1 MKNNNKLRQ
10 PAISPLKKLLAGVI
24 FLSFILLALE
34 FLLSFAGLE
43 KYDPQFMPKSSYPIF
58 VPGKGEMADYYV
70 TSPHFGAYI
79 NKQSFL
85 REKPAD
91 VTRIFVVGGS
101 AAYGFPCTEEYGFS
115 GYLRRALDKVA
126 PGRFELINAAG
137 MSFGSHRVLDVLKDV
152 VLFEPDV
159 VIIYSGNNEY
169 VEQNILPETK
179 TPPSVIAKVSS
190 LLDQT
195 DIYRAMRL
203 ALFKVTPKT
212 FESRIKQDITD
223 IRSNPQVNR
232 GNIGRNQQTDTTI
245 LANYRKNIAAM
256 KELLVQQG
264 VKVIFCTVPVDIGGW
279 LPDSGMPQ
287 FADEAAAAR
296 WLELLDLRDEAFT
309 RGDIT
314 REAEYLR
321 QILEITPHDPG
332 MLFNYGKVL
341 WNLGNYETS
350 YQQLVKAKDLDFRPI
365 RALSSFNEII
375 HTTVDEQNGIYLADL
390 ANRIREK
397 YLQGQAIGIF
407 LDYCHLTETGHKLVA
422 EWLLPVLAKV
432 VTLPQPDIT
441 VLSGLID
448 ADPRAETK
456 DDVVRGH
463 ELYAQALTYENNGRV
478 DLEEK
483 TYLQALAYLP
493 DFDQI
498 YGNLGHLY
506 AGQNDLKKAME
517 MYTKALQLNPKSHLV
532 LLSLGYI
539 GLQEGRIDEAG
550 DYFASAINISPD
562 LPGAYSGLGDVAL
575 RRGEYR
581 QAVKHYTDSLRMGE
595 DNEWLRKSLAQAYLS
610 IDDKENAVR
619 NWEEALKFSPFDQET
634 RALVDKYAP
643 KK

>member
-1 MKNNNKLRQ
+1 MKNHSKQ
-10 PAISPLKKLLAGVI
+10 PPSLSLAKQLFVGGLFF
-24 FLSFILLALE
+24 FLILLAAE
-34 FLLSFAGLE
+34 FLLNFAGLE

-58 VPGKGEMADYYV
+58 VPGKGDLSAHYV

-79 NKQSFL
+79 NTQSFL
-85 REKPAD
+85 REKPAGL
-91 VTRIFVVGGS
+91 TRIFVVGGS
-101 AAYGFPCTEEYGFS
+101 AAYGFPCTDEYGFS

-126 PGRFELINAAG
+126 PGRFEIINAAG

-169 VEQNILPETK
+169 VEQNVLPEAK
-179 TPPSVIAKVSS
+179 APPAAIEKIRA
-190 LLDQT
+190 LFNRT

-203 ALFKVTPKT
+203 GLFKAAPKV

-232 GNIGRNQQTDTTI
+232 GNIGRSQQTDTTI

-279 LPDSGMPQ
+279 LPDSGMPR
-287 FADEAAAAR
+287 FADETAAAR

-309 RGDIT
+309 RGDIAQ
-314 REAEYLR
+314 EAEYLR

-365 RALSSFNEII
+365 RALSPFNEII
-375 HTTVDEQNGIYLADL
+375 HNAVDEQNGIYLADL
-390 ANRIREK
+390 ENRIREK

-407 LDYCHLTETGHKLVA
+407 LDYCHLTEAGHKLVA
-422 EWLLPVLAKV
+422 EWLLPALAKV
-432 VTLPQPDIT
+432 VTLPQLDIT
-441 VLSGLID
+441 VLSGLIE
-448 ADPRAETK
+448 ADPRAEIK
-456 DDVVRGH
+456 DDVIRGH

-506 AGQNDLKKAME
+506 AGQNNLKKAME

-539 GLQEGRIDEAG
+539 GLQEGRIDEAV

-562 LPGAYSGLGDVAL
+562 LPGAYSGLGDVAM

-610 IDDKENAVR
+610 IDDKENAIR

-634 RALVDKYAP
+634 KALVDKYSQ
-643 KK
+643 K